1 MAVEQEWVVG
11 WASPLSARYRNEP
24 WLRSNVNRQEH
35 ELQLDLQVAIE
46 LPQLLEG
53 ICNHCQQLFRGDSSK
68 QLTLLHISQPFHI
81 ISLILKQD
89 HAVLVAG
96 PSACFLMGMADQ
108 DTAHGLG
115 PLEVVLEEARSAVSA
130 NSVSES

>member
-46 LPQLLEG
+46 LP
-53 ICNHCQQLFRGDSSK
+53 
-68 QLTLLHISQPFHI
+68 
-81 ISLILKQD
+81 
-89 HAVLVAG
+89 
-96 PSACFLMGMADQ
+96 
-108 DTAHGLG
+108 
-115 PLEVVLEEARSAVSA
+115 
-130 NSVSES
+130 